1 MPERGCASMVE
12 SAPSEGLTL
21 LWPWLLL
28 LLPLPWLVRKFFS
41 AASGA
46 SMQALKVPWFSMMTA
61 PGSTWMKQPLLAL
74 AASLVWVFLL
84 LAAARPQWVGEI
96 ENLPISGRDLLL
108 AVDISGS
115 MDTQDMILNNKAV
128 NRLAVVKKV
137 AGEFIQRRKG
147 DRVGLVLFG
156 SRAYLQTPLTF
167 DTETTS
173 ILLDESEI
181 GLAGRETAI
190 GDAIGLAVKR
200 LREDAASERVLI
212 LLTDGA
218 NTSGEVQPMQAAE
231 FAARE
236 GLKIYTVGVGA
247 DEMVVQDFFGSRMVN
262 PSADLDEDTLKAIA
276 ERTGGAYFRA
286 RDAEALARIYEQL
299 DELEPVESDQEAIRI
314 EPRSLHQRAQLSLAE
329 RSRLSVTGEGLT
341 VDGESVTNITIFE
354 RPRLDA
360 SGLQRERKIH
370 YVPGKLPRNR
380 ETRPF
385 ECSIERMPM

>member
-1 MPERGCASMVE
+1 MVE
-12 SAPSEGLTL
+12 AAAPSTGLYL
-21 LWPWLLL
+21 AWAWLLL
-28 LLPLPWLVRKFFS
+28 LLPLPWLARRWLS
-41 AASGA
+41 AAPRAGL
-46 SMQALKVPWFSMMTA
+46 QALRVPWFARVAGT
-61 PGSTWMKQPLLAL
+61 GQGWIKRTWLAVI
-74 AASLVWVFLL
+74 AGLVWALLL

-96 ENLPISGRDLLL
+96 ETLPVTGRDLLL

-115 MDTQDMILNNKAV
+115 MDTQDMVLDGQAV
-128 NRLAVVKKV
+128 NRLAVVKRV

-167 DTETTS
+167 DTETTA

-218 NTSGEVQPMQAAE
+218 NTSGEVQPLQATE

-247 DEMVVQDFFGSRMVN
+247 DEMMVQDFFGSRLVN
-262 PSADLDEDTLKAIA
+262 PSADLDEDALKAIA

-286 RDAEALARIYEQL
+286 RDAEALARIYAQL
-299 DELEPVESDQEAIRI
+299 DELEPVESDQEAIRPVD
-314 EPRSLHQRAQLSLAE
+314 ELFHWPLA
-329 RSRLSVTGEGLT
+329 LALVLALT
-341 VDGESVTNITIFE
+341 ATVLLLWPAPVGARRGV
-354 RPRLDA
+354 A
-360 SGLQRERKIH
+360 A
-370 YVPGKLPRNR
+370 
-380 ETRPF
+380 
-385 ECSIERMPM
+385 

>member
-1 MPERGCASMVE
+1 MAETMPV
-12 SAPSEGLTL
+12 EGLTL
-21 LWPWLLL
+21 AWAWLLL
-28 LLPLPWLVRKFFS
+28 LLPLPWLVRRWLP
-41 AASGA
+41 AAPRAGL
-46 SMQALKVPWFSMMTA
+46 QAMKVPWFAMMVSEQA
-61 PGSTWMKQPLLAL
+61 GWMKKPVLMLLASL
-74 AASLVWVFLL
+74 AWALLVG
-84 LAAARPQWVGEI
+84 AAARPQWVGEI
-96 ENLPISGRDLLL
+96 ETLPVTGRDLLL

-115 MDTQDMILNNKAV
+115 MDTQDMILDRQAV

-167 DTETTS
+167 DTETTA

-200 LREDAASERVLI
+200 LRDDAASERVLV

-236 GLKIYTVGVGA
+236 SMTIYTVGVGA
-247 DEMVVQDFFGSRMVN
+247 DEMMVQDFFGSRLVN

-286 RDAEALARIYEQL
+286 RDAEALARIYEKL
-299 DELEPVESDQEAIRI
+299 DELEPVESDQEAIRPVD
-314 EPRSLHQRAQLSLAE
+314 ELFYWPLAGAF
-329 RSRLSVTGEGLT
+329 LLVLAAAGIAMLPG
-341 VDGESVTNITIFE
+341 I
-354 RPRLDA
+354 
-360 SGLQRERKIH
+360 RKA
-370 YVPGKLPRNR
+370 VVAA
-380 ETRPF
+380 
-385 ECSIERMPM
+385 

>member
-1 MPERGCASMVE
+1 MAESMHPV
-12 SAPSEGLTL
+12 GLTL
-21 LWPWLLL
+21 AWAWLLL
-28 LLPLPWLVRKFFS
+28 LLPLPWLVRRWLS
-41 AASGA
+41 AASRAG
-46 SMQALKVPWFSMMTA
+46 MQALKVPWFGMMTSSRA
-61 PGSTWMKQPLLAL
+61 AWMRKPVLAVL
-74 AASLVWVFLL
+74 ASLVWALL
-84 LAAARPQWVGEI
+84 LLSAARPQWVGEL
-96 ENLPISGRDLLL
+96 ETLPITGRDLLL

-115 MDTQDMILNNKAV
+115 MDTQDMILDRKAV

-167 DTETTS
+167 DTETTA

-218 NTSGEVQPMQAAE
+218 NTSGEVQPMQATE

-236 GLKIYTVGVGA
+236 GLTIYTVGVGA
-247 DEMVVQDFFGSRMVN
+247 DEMMVQDFFGSRLVN

-299 DELEPVESDQEAIRI
+299 DELEPVESDQEAIRPVD
-314 EPRSLHQRAQLSLAE
+314 ELFFWPLSLAFLLALAAALISMKPGMR
-329 RSRLSVTGEGLT
+329 RSMA
-341 VDGESVTNITIFE
+341 
-354 RPRLDA
+354 PA
-360 SGLQRERKIH
+360 
-370 YVPGKLPRNR
+370 
-380 ETRPF
+380 
-385 ECSIERMPM
+385 

>member
-1 MPERGCASMVE
+1 MVDG
-12 SAPSEGLTL
+12 APAVGLTL
-21 LWPWLLL
+21 AWAWLLL
-28 LLPLPWLVRKFFS
+28 MLPLPWLIRRWL
-41 AASGA
+41 AAAPRAGI
-46 SMQALKVPWFSMMTA
+46 QALKVPWFTMM
-61 PGSTWMKQPLLAL
+61 
-74 AASLVWVFLL
+74 AASETAWMRKPLVAVIVTLVWALL
-84 LAAARPQWVGEI
+84 VLAAARPQWVGEI
-96 ENLPISGRDLLL
+96 ETLPVTGRDLLL

-115 MDTQDMILNNKAV
+115 MDTQDMILDRKAV

-167 DTETTS
+167 DTETTA

-200 LREDAASERVLI
+200 LRDDAASERVLI

-218 NTSGEVQPMQAAE
+218 NTSGEVQPLQATE

-236 GLKIYTVGVGA
+236 GMTIYTVGVGA
-247 DEMVVQDFFGSRMVN
+247 DEMMVQDFFGSRLVN

-299 DELEPVESDQEAIRI
+299 DELEPVESDQEAVRPVD
-314 EPRSLHQRAQLSLAE
+314 ELFYWPLSLAFI
-329 RSRLSVTGEGLT
+329 LALAAALHAMMPGLRR
-341 VDGESVTNITIFE
+341 GM
-354 RPRLDA
+354 A
-360 SGLQRERKIH
+360 AA
-370 YVPGKLPRNR
+370 
-380 ETRPF
+380 
-385 ECSIERMPM
+385 

>member
-1 MPERGCASMVE
+1 MAETVTA
-12 SAPSEGLTL
+12 EGFVFA
-21 LWPWLLL
+21 WIWLLL
-28 LLPLPWLVRKFFS
+28 LLPLPWLARKLMK
-41 AASGA
+41 AAPDAG
-46 SMQALKVPWFSMMTA
+46 MQALRVPWFAMMSESA
-61 PGSTWMKQPLLAL
+61 SGWMKKPLLTAL
-74 AASLVWVFLL
+74 AIIAWCLLV

-96 ENLPISGRDLLL
+96 ETLPVTGRDLLL

-115 MDTQDMILNNKAV
+115 MDTQDMFLEDKAV

-137 AGEFIQRRKG
+137 AGEFIQGRRG

-167 DTETTS
+167 DTETTA

-190 GDAIGLAVKR
+190 GDAIGLSVKR
-200 LREDAASERVLI
+200 LREDAASERVLV

-218 NTSGEVQPMQAAE
+218 NTSGEVQPMQATE

-247 DEMVVQDFFGSRMVN
+247 DEMMVRDFFGSRLVN

-286 RDAEALARIYEQL
+286 RDAEALADIYEQL
-299 DELEPVESDQEAIRI
+299 DKLEPVESDQEAIRPVDELFFWPLGI
-314 EPRSLHQRAQLSLAE
+314 AFVLVLGALLVAMLPGVQRVVAV
-329 RSRLSVTGEGLT
+329 R
-341 VDGESVTNITIFE
+341 
-354 RPRLDA
+354 
-360 SGLQRERKIH
+360 
-370 YVPGKLPRNR
+370 
-380 ETRPF
+380 
-385 ECSIERMPM
+385 